1 MRSFKSLLIEE
12 FNKEIEE
19 LNKYFASNV
28 VLGNKID
35 TYEGFFDSYDFEK
48 IKLLFGRDGLFTTP
62 SELLDG
68 VIELFTKKYSSYIRS
83 DADPLL
89 YIPVFVY
96 FLHCLPVRSDEF
108 YDLCM
113 KIHLA
118 KDKKAVF
125 SSNGFKECNSL
136 YNATMSDMLDMTL
149 NSPDFSADLETVTN
163 LLNYINYEMF
173 INGDRDSEYYK
184 RLKIARSDLLTYFTF
199 FAPETLYRVL
209 YKSRNGE
216 IEFCKHADFVPNNAY
231 LKLMSSFI
239 DTKVGK
245 CKNKYL
251 EFKSLEKRL
260 KSGLCYSSR
269 VNNMLL
275 AFTYRA
281 YSREDDFYDA
291 FDDVFISLD
300 DLKKFIV
307 TAEEKGVVLS
317 TRQFENLLLSYRNRQ
332 FEKDN
337 LEDEYADFCSSVRS
351 AFFEY
356 RRGRYA
362 FLPDEFIDFYNS
374 EGKGKTLTR
383 NLYEIII
390 NNNVLIGF
398 NKLSTTK
405 SWEAYVSNKPTTFN
419 DGFIYGRDRIIFEK
433 YFHLLTDSIAS
444 PQQYTFEYIM
454 RTQVDD
460 SDKKQFLRLKEWFD
474 TYSRKQWDYSYDVK
488 TRTLE
493 KLQSDFVEELSKIP
507 FCERHALLYRYKDY
521 AQQDKVKEFVSRRTF
536 RKLLNSYEAK
546 FIRDN
551 ALDLFAILFKAY
563 DSGENL
569 LPIVMGMGLSIEDV
583 DFILGDDEVFL
594 KKLPCFISKLE
605 KEKQTLEQE
614 DLSVKR
620 RKRVDDAY
628 DLFMNFLS
636 DNKSHT
642 IYEFCQNR
650 GIPVHAF
657 MTAKKLLQTDASL
670 MEAYSKKLDLQ
681 KRGCCAEN
689 DEVLEG
695 IYKDIINGVREDDK
709 VRPFDYLDYRLRTN
723 VPLGKFSSL
732 MRGRPLKAD
741 ISQFILK
748 NRNLL
753 KYTEESVMGEKLV
766 LSVDGKLHE
775 VTDDE
780 KRQTLDFI
788 DQMQLPHEY
797 KLYNLAVKR
806 FLNGKLKF
814 DSSSKTY
821 VKNTQD

>member
-1 MRSFKSLLIEE
+1 M
-12 FNKEIEE
+12 
-19 LNKYFASNV
+19 
-28 VLGNKID
+28 
-35 TYEGFFDSYDFEK
+35 
-48 IKLLFGRDGLFTTP
+48 
-62 SELLDG
+62 
-68 VIELFTKKYSSYIRS
+68 
-83 DADPLL
+83 
-89 YIPVFVY
+89 
-96 FLHCLPVRSDEF
+96 
-108 YDLCM
+108 
-113 KIHLA
+113 
-118 KDKKAVF
+118 
-125 SSNGFKECNSL
+125 
-136 YNATMSDMLDMTL
+136 
-149 NSPDFSADLETVTN
+149 
-163 LLNYINYEMF
+163 
-173 INGDRDSEYYK
+173 
-184 RLKIARSDLLTYFTF
+184 
-199 FAPETLYRVL
+199 
-209 YKSRNGE
+209 
-216 IEFCKHADFVPNNAY
+216 
-231 LKLMSSFI
+231 
-239 DTKVGK
+239 
-245 CKNKYL
+245 
-251 EFKSLEKRL
+251 
-260 KSGLCYSSR
+260 
-269 VNNMLL
+269 
-275 AFTYRA
+275 
-281 YSREDDFYDA
+281 
-291 FDDVFISLD
+291 
-300 DLKKFIV
+300 
-307 TAEEKGVVLS
+307 
-317 TRQFENLLLSYRNRQ
+317 
-332 FEKDN
+332 
-337 LEDEYADFCSSVRS
+337 
-351 AFFEY
+351 
-356 RRGRYA
+356 
-362 FLPDEFIDFYNS
+362 
-374 EGKGKTLTR
+374 
-383 NLYEIII
+383 
-390 NNNVLIGF
+390 
-398 NKLSTTK
+398 
-405 SWEAYVSNKPTTFN
+405 
-419 DGFIYGRDRIIFEK
+419 
-433 YFHLLTDSIAS
+433 
-444 PQQYTFEYIM
+444 
-454 RTQVDD
+454 
-460 SDKKQFLRLKEWFD
+460 
-474 TYSRKQWDYSYDVK
+474 
-488 TRTLE
+488 
-493 KLQSDFVEELSKIP
+493 
-507 FCERHALLYRYKDY
+507 
-521 AQQDKVKEFVSRRTF
+521 
-536 RKLLNSYEAK
+536 NSYEAK

-657 MTAKKLLQTDASL
+657 MTAKKLLQSDASL

-681 KRGCCAEN
+681 KRGCCAVN

-695 IYKDIINGVREDDK
+695 IYRDIINGVREDDK

-821 VKNTQD
+821 IKNTQD